1 MTKEQISECLSMLV
15 GAMLELE
22 QAKDD
27 YKLKETAALETYEF
41 SAMAS
46 KAVKQI
52 ARAQVKGKLEDVE
65 AMTSELSAMLSVVQ
79 EATVAR

>member
-22 QAKDD
+22 QAKAD

-79 EATVAR
+79 EVTAGQ

>member
-1 MTKEQISECLSMLV
+1 MTKEQINECLSMLV

-65 AMTSELSAMLSVVQ
+65 AMTNELSAMLTVVQ
-79 EATVAR
+79 EVVAGK

>member
-1 MTKEQISECLSMLV
+1 MTKEQISECLEMLI
-15 GAMLELE
+15 GAMNELEL
-22 QAKDD
+22 AKAD

-79 EATVAR
+79 EVTAGQ